1 MLPAFE
7 SVGFPLLNC
16 DATHW
21 WKVLELLS
29 AMSLSH
35 PELYIAKIRSQ
46 AANPK
51 SEIWGMSRPSL
62 LPRGLC
68 LMKVAILWR
77 EHAMFL
83 ALPSKTSTVL
93 NKEIELKLPSHS
105 VGSAGWLARYGMAEG
120 SRLGGGGDPRGLGPG
135 VFVPCWG
142 GGRVFGGGG
151 GGTREVCAGGV
162 CCRVRCDR
170 LILIEGHVALREG
183 GPVISL
189 IHPRTLVGEI
199 GCDVQFDVH
208 TVLCKNALSIIDFR
222 GRGRIHGGRGST
234 SRSSDTGAGRGSSP
248 W

>member
-120 SRLGGGGDPRGLGPG
+120 SRLGGGGYPRGLRRWCVLQGQVWSPHFDRG
-135 VFVPCWG
+135 TCCFEGRWPCHQLDPPTNVGRWDRVWCPVRRPYRFVQ
-142 GGRVFGGGG
+142 
-151 GGTREVCAGGV
+151 ECAQHNW
-162 CCRVRCDR
+162 
-170 LILIEGHVALREG
+170 LPREG
-183 GPVISL
+183 
-189 IHPRTLVGEI
+189 
-199 GCDVQFDVH
+199 
-208 TVLCKNALSIIDFR
+208 KNPW
-222 GRGRIHGGRGST
+222 G
-234 SRSSDTGAGRGSSP
+234 TGKHF
-248 W
+248 